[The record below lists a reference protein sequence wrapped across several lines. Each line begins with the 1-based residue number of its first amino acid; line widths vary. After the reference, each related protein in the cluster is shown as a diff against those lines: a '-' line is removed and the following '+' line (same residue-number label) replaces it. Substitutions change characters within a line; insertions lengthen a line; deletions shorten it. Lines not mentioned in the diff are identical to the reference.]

1 MNDKMKF
8 TYDSKLKYKNLLDEE
23 ELLNMSSIKQIN
35 SKFGNCS
42 LLFSK
47 NYEKE
52 INYDFDD
59 LDNNRNNNMIMSYYY
74 STAKYLKYSNEN
86 KDYLLKMINS
96 KNYIPKFKNNILF
109 RNNYKDNKYNVEYIY
124 NDRQIKNCIYELN
137 NNNFY
142 QYEQQLNYIKEYNN
156 NNLIISPELILGNN
170 KVGRNINSNTNNNLI
185 KEKEKHMNNGYLEKS
200 NSKSPNNKINNI
212 YCPPFIPSN
221 FKIQQ
226 GKDVSR
232 KSSNDS
238 LSKDRESD
246 STSAFSE
253 KREEENNFEILNKA
267 EKRKYSEL
275 YGQNLENVDYLVE
288 MFGRKGWICKLCNN
302 FNYETRNKCNRC
314 GIMKK
319 PKILVDLKSNKE
331 QRVLN
336 DVKERNNKKGDWIC
350 INCRNLNY
358 CFRTFCNRCKI
369 PKIDPILKVS
379 NVLNSKEVNNI
390 QKYQIYAFSPSMFF
404 FNNVPNRKFENMAIK

>member
-8 TYDSKLKYKNLLDEE
+8 TYDSKLKYKNLFDEE
-23 ELLNMSSIKQIN
+23 ELSNMSNINQIN

-42 LLFSK
+42 LFFSK
-47 NYEKE
+47 NFEKE

-96 KNYIPKFKNNILF
+96 KNYIPKFKNNILY
-109 RNNYKDNKYNVEYIY
+109 RNNYKDNKYNVENIY

-137 NNNFY
+137 NSNFN

-185 KEKEKHMNNGYLEKS
+185 KEKEKYMNNGYLEKS

-212 YCPPFIPSN
+212 DCPPFIPSN

-267 EKRKYSEL
+267 EKRKNLVL
-275 YGQNLENVDYLVE
+275 YEQNLGNVDYLVE

-319 PKILVDLKSNKE
+319 PKILLDLKSNKE

-358 CFRTFCNRCKI
+358 SFRTFCNRCKI
-369 PKIDPILKVS
+369 PKIDPTLKVS
-379 NVLNSKEVNNI
+379 NVLNSKEMNNL

-404 FNNVPNRKFENMAIK
+404 FNNVPNRKFENIAIK